1 VFGTPYD
8 RQAQDNRPIKKQKLL
23 SGIFSLRSFLLS
35 CNDFFIKIRD
45 IFHTV
50 FPSVFTYTFWPLV
63 IRLYHPA
70 EPGKQHHE
78 AAEDSRNVR
87 AGPQED
93 EKKQEMVRRYA
104 HLAPSHLT
112 EYAKQID
119 AIFGRIVPNL
129 SHMGL
134 RDGTDD

>member
-1 VFGTPYD
+1 
-8 RQAQDNRPIKKQKLL
+8 
-23 SGIFSLRSFLLS
+23 LS

-63 IRLYHPA
+63 IRLYHAA

-93 EKKQEMVRRYA
+93 GETLEIVQRYA
-104 HLAPSHLT
+104 HLSASHLSEHASKIGT
-112 EYAKQID
+112 ILNRHGTNMAQEENVIYIN
-119 AIFGRIVPNL
+119 GR
-129 SHMGL
+129 
-134 RDGTDD
+134 